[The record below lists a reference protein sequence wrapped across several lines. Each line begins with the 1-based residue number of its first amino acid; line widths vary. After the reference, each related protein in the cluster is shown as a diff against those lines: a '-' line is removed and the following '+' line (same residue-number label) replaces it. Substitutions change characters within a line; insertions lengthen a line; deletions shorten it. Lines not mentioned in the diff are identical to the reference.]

1 MAGVLWLQDSTS
13 LNDRPT
19 IVASDHHWRPSLAT
33 IIDDFVAGQKQVFVS
48 QAHKLASF
56 GWPPANKT
64 TEGAKPHLCCVAS
77 GQQQHGGHNKL
88 WQYYAICYCCC
99 CWSRFLTLNQ
109 SSHGRVLIS
118 TIKIRGKHYL
128 CHLPQTED
136 EPSERAC

>member
-1 MAGVLWLQDSTS
+1 MAGVLWHQDSTS

-19 IVASDHHWRPSLAT
+19 KVASDHHWRPSLAT
-33 IIDDFVAGQKQVFVS
+33 IIGALVRGKTCFVS

-77 GQQQHGGHNKL
+77 GQQKHGGHNKL

-99 CWSRFLTLNQ
+99 CWSRFLILNQ

-128 CHLPQTED
+128 CHLPQPED